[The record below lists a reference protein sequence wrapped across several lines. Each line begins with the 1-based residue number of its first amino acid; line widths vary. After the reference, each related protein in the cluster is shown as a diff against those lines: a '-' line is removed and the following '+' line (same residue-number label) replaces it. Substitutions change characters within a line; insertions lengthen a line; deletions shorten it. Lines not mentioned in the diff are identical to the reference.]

1 MKSQLAVWVK
11 IGTGLV
17 VPRTS
22 PKQLEHLWAKRQE
35 EEGATQRPWFH
46 DLQMMCEDDAPCGS
60 MESSDRSQ
68 PGWAGAQPCGSWTTG
83 HLWPASPSSSSR
95 QHVRGRPDHT
105 LTRPDDVCGESKAGI
120 AGNSST
126 AQGSGTTK

>member
-22 PKQLEHLWAKRQE
+22 PNAVQAKAAGAFVGKRQE
-35 EEGATQRPWFH
+35 EEGATQRPRFH

-60 MESSDRSQ
+60 VESSDRSR
-68 PGWAGAQPCGSWTTG
+68 PGWAGAQPCG
-83 HLWPASPSSSSR
+83 
-95 QHVRGRPDHT
+95 
-105 LTRPDDVCGESKAGI
+105 
-120 AGNSST
+120 N
-126 AQGSGTTK
+126 